1 MKYYIATSSL
11 NLDNILQAESI
22 SPSSFYSVRKTG
34 YKSIESIDEFRGI
47 NKLVLFQ
54 NPIHFTIEDPNRY
67 NFPLLIEVE
76 DENQL
81 GRTYL
86 HIESEGI
93 YSYDKTLYL
102 TPTNCRFFFFSEK
115 AYKLTTINTKS
126 NKAIKYFDK
135 YKIFPTTAGLMLKK
149 IPSVCFEDRQSCLE
163 SSETEI
169 DKKKGIL
176 YAYLLGK
183 HLTVSPELA
192 HQSKLTQDIYD
203 MISGII
209 ANPSM
214 SEMFKSKLNVLI
226 DQYRLVDVYEKEN
239 EQLFDEHLD
248 EDLGRF
254 KFLKS
259 CLIDLLKKWDVWNA
273 INRKMSNKW
282 GCEMLPDVSELYTRD
297 DFKRLGE
304 IIERRTNQSITNYR
318 NSLSLPSFAQFKFKD
333 KQIIVEGLPILSLA
347 VNYIIK
353 NQIIPEQLS
362 AYRADCCLGII
373 NEIKDYY
380 ISEYG
385 EESWNDSVR
394 NYVNSLYSHIQNIG
408 TSFYLNSIDNKELV
422 AVAAFLLRGQSIDN
436 YLTFLKMNEIT
447 DYSYPLILWGALCG
461 YMEMNRDSL
470 SSVLSMENSKDV
482 YKHLFKL
489 DMYEA
494 DFKSQE
500 VIKEIS
506 TEIINSEDSGFATFM
521 ENICKACKGAKK
533 DESKYKKYYDIYGL
547 TPDLLTSISTDTSFQ
562 KGKGVQGG
570 VKQCIKKMLTPP
582 KTKKRTKNKGGQN
595 TYLSF
600 FEESGHNS
608 LIVFYSDE
616 NAWDKVRTMI
626 PLEIRDKVQR
636 DFYWFQKEYQK
647 GENSHYYARAS
658 RENSKVIDALSK
670 MLVKKSYIVG
680 NYEQDIIKAVNYLH
694 HLYDKR

>member
-22 SPSSFYSVRKTG
+22 SPSSFYSLRKTG
-34 YKSIESIDEFRGI
+34 YKSIESIDGFMGF

-76 DENQL
+76 DENQFE
-81 GRTYL
+81 RTNL
-86 HIESEGI
+86 HIESEGV
-93 YSYDKTLYL
+93 YLYDKTLYL

-135 YKIFPTTAGLMLKK
+135 YIIFPTTAGLKLKEM
-149 IPSVCFEDRQSCLE
+149 PSVSFENKQSC
-163 SSETEI
+163 SDSYETDI
-169 DKKKGIL
+169 DKKKGML

-183 HLTVSPELA
+183 HLTISPELA
-192 HQSKLTQDIYD
+192 HQYKLTQEIYD

-214 SEMFKSKLNVLI
+214 SGMFKSKLNVLI
-226 DQYRLVDVYEKEN
+226 DQYRLVDAHEKEN
-239 EQLFDEHLD
+239 KQKFDEHLD

-273 INRKMSNKW
+273 INRKMSKKW

-297 DFKRLGE
+297 DFKKLGE
-304 IIERRTNQSITNYR
+304 IIERRTNQGITNYR
-318 NSLSLPSFAQFKFKD
+318 NSLSRPSFAQFKFKD
-333 KQIIVEGLPILSLA
+333 KQIIVEGLPILSIA

-362 AYRADCCLGII
+362 AYRTDCCLGII

-380 ISEYG
+380 ISKYG
-385 EESWNDSVR
+385 EDSWNNSLR
-394 NYVNSLYSHIQNIG
+394 NYVNSLYYHIQNIG
-408 TSFYLNSIDNKELV
+408 TSFHLNSIANNELV

-436 YLTFLKMNEIT
+436 YLTFLKMNEIA
-447 DYSYPLILWGALCG
+447 DYSCPLILWGALCG

-470 SSVLSMENSKDV
+470 SSVLSMENNKDV
-482 YKHLFKL
+482 YKHLFNI

-506 TEIINSEDSGFATFM
+506 TEKNFSEESSFVSFM
-521 ENICKACKGAKK
+521 ECICKSCPGAKK
-533 DESKYKKYYDIYGL
+533 DEAKYKKYFEIYGL
-547 TPDLLTSISTDTSFQ
+547 TPDLLTTISTDTSFQ
-562 KGKGVQGG
+562 KGKGVQSG

-595 TYLSF
+595 TYLSI

-608 LIVFYSDE
+608 IIVFYSDE

-636 DFYWFQKEYQK
+636 DFDWFQKEYQK
-647 GENSHYYARAS
+647 GQNSRYYARSS
-658 RENSKVIDALSK
+658 RENSKVIDALFK